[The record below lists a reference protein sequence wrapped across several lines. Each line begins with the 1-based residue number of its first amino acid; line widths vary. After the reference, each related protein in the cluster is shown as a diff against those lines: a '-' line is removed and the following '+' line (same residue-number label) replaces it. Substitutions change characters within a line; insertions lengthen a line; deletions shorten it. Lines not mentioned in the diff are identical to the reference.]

1 VTAPQDGLPADG
13 YALGVDLG
21 TSNTVAVVRSP
32 DGRTRPLLFDG
43 QPIMPSVVFVDD
55 TGRIHVGR
63 DAQRLAQLDPARCEP
78 NPKRRIDEPAIL
90 LGDREVPVVTLL
102 AAMLS
107 AIAAKAV
114 ETVGFLPPAVL
125 TYPAQWGARRRGAL
139 TEAVRQAGWPPVR
152 LVPEPVAAARYF
164 AQVMRRPVPVG
175 GAVAVFDFGG
185 GTLDVAV
192 VRNDGDA
199 GFTVVGSG
207 GQEGLGGLD
216 LDAALVGHLGG
227 LVGPRYPEVWE
238 HLSRPVSTTDRRYRR
253 LLWEDVRGAKEMLSR
268 TATAPLPIPGIDQAL
283 HLTREEF
290 ERLAGPLLVRAVQV
304 AENVI
309 AGTGLRPDTLA
320 GLFLVGGS
328 SRVPLVGRLLHARL
342 GIAPT
347 VLEQPELPVAEG
359 ALAELAPPDPNATVL
374 AATPTG
380 PAGPTSPA
388 APVGLT
394 GPMAPLNESA
404 PPAPTTP
411 WYRRTSVLVSAGA
424 AVLVLVVL
432 AGTVLYLSGYHER
445 GFTALQSVRRYA
457 YPSNGDSSG
466 SRTAYSAVAGNT
478 AYLGVDVGDRFQI
491 TARELDSGKQ
501 DWQREMGPADDWKYL
516 YVSGDELVVGGTR
529 DGSSGSVSL
538 WVLNRANGHHTW
550 DGSFKDSDDS
560 YWFKGDTLYY
570 RKQSEQERYAVDART
585 GKTVWHHHEDDTA
598 RFYAGFTWDDFDGPN
613 GWSGLPEDGTS
624 DGGALVTVDSD
635 GGVKVLDPGNGDT
648 LESKDNRVD
657 PDGETL
663 VYDGK
668 LFAATSGDGYRL
680 QAFDL
685 KTLDTVG
692 TTFQVDD
699 KSRSL
704 QRLSV
709 CGKHLICALDEKDSD
724 DDTTRLVLFGTDMT
738 THGSHTVAGADHV
751 TPVGDRMVV
760 SYKKGDDTVSAILND
775 TGGVVGKPVEGGA
788 ASVDDAS
795 MLTAPGVAPDGSAT
809 GADWTLAGVGAQSG
823 DETQLGPLKA
833 YLGSCGWNDS
843 YLACPED
850 DQFEIFS
857 FRS

>member
-1 VTAPQDGLPADG
+1 
-13 YALGVDLG
+13 
-21 TSNTVAVVRSP
+21 
-32 DGRTRPLLFDG
+32 
-43 QPIMPSVVFVDD
+43 
-55 TGRIHVGR
+55 
-63 DAQRLAQLDPARCEP
+63 
-78 NPKRRIDEPAIL
+78 
-90 LGDREVPVVTLL
+90 
-102 AAMLS
+102 
-107 AIAAKAV
+107 
-114 ETVGFLPPAVL
+114 
-125 TYPAQWGARRRGAL
+125 
-139 TEAVRQAGWPPVR
+139 
-152 LVPEPVAAARYF
+152 VAAAGYF
-164 AQVMRRPVPVG
+164 ATVL
-175 GAVAVFDFGG
+175 GARIEEGQPLAVFDFGG

-238 HLSRPVSTTDRRYRR
+238 HLSRPVTTTDRRYRR

-268 TATAPLPIPGIDQAL
+268 TATAPLPIPGVEVAL

-290 ERLAGPLLVRAVQV
+290 ERLVGPLLVRAVQV

-374 AATPTG
+374 AATPAG

-394 GPMAPLNESA
+394 GPMAPLNGSA

-411 WYRRTSVLVSAGA
+411 WYRKKSVLISAGA

-445 GFTALQSVRRYA
+445 GFTALQSVRKYS

-491 TARELDSGKQ
+491 TARELDSGKR
-501 DWQREMGPADDWKYL
+501 DWQQEIGPADNWKYL
-516 YVSGDELVVGGTR
+516 YVTGDELVVGGTR
-529 DGSSGSVSL
+529 DSASGAVLL
-538 WVLNRANGHHTW
+538 WVLNRADGHHTW
-550 DGSFKDSDDS
+550 DGSFNDGNDS

-570 RKQSEQERYAVDART
+570 RKQSEQERYAVDAST
-585 GKTVWHHHEDDTA
+585 GKTVWHHHEDAND
-598 RFYAGFTWDDFDGPN
+598 RFYAGFGWDDFDGPT
-613 GWSGLPEDGTS
+613 GWRGLPQDVTT

-635 GGVKVLDPGNGDT
+635 GGVKVLDPTNGDT

-668 LFAATSGDGYRL
+668 LFAATNGDGYRL

-685 KTLDTVG
+685 KTLDTLG

-699 KSRSL
+699 KGRSL
-704 QRLSV
+704 KGLSV

-760 SYKKGDDTVSAILND
+760 SYKKGNDTVSAILND

-795 MLTAPGVAPDGSAT
+795 VLTAPGVTPDGDAT

-850 DQFEIFS
+850 HQFEIFS